1 MKTLEHSLPE
11 PAHNLA
17 YDEIMLDEMNGERSG
32 PVRRFWE
39 SDTNAIDDL
48 ASRKY
53 ANPEWTQRRP

>member
-32 PVRRFWE
+32 AAFLGVGHERH
-39 SDTNAIDDL
+39 
-48 ASRKY
+48 
-53 ANPEWTQRRP
+53 